1 MQSVVT
7 SRVYS
12 VSNGSYCQTLAKI
25 WIFGAL
31 AAAILLLANPLHRD
45 AIGSF
50 TEFFKH
56 LPLILAEVSMMTC
69 VGFLVS
75 RIILIFSQVVAIR
88 FSLLAQVSLLIW
100 VWLQSMVYQWSGHL
114 LFSEEALQIL
124 MQLPTSLIEFASPST
139 LLHDMLSL
147 AAILCVVTGNYYL
160 AKLSIR
166 FPFGH
171 YFAPSLVSIG
181 LLLFVI
187 VTSSLYT
194 EQIERL
200 AEESP
205 TRHPLVM
212 MLRSITYPVTAS
224 KQNPAPER
232 LTEATTAPQQIIPSF
247 PRLIEAR
254 NRAHRMINVQS
265 VNPEQAKSSQKIL
278 VVIVESLRPE
288 LIDPEIMPW
297 LHQQSEHAIF
307 CRNHFSTGN
316 ASQHGIFSLINGVNG
331 YWLHQ
336 PITFSPLLNRL
347 FKQAGY
353 QVGFFASKND
363 WGKFYMDG
371 FIHPRSFDAFACDD
385 FDGVG
390 TDRRTLERA
399 IRYLDS
405 PSEDSVQ
412 SRVAIAYLY
421 TTHARYESY
430 LEDRIF
436 TPAADDRLVYPYRRT
451 ERNRVWNRY
460 LNSAHTVDRLLSK
473 IPLEDKT
480 LLIMGDHGESFLEDG
495 TIGHGTQLSHWQTK
509 TPAVFLGPHIQPQL
523 IDELTSHADL
533 LPTLLGIA
541 GIQINR
547 PDGLDGLDLSTQ
559 SGSTIEH
566 RVVAVKD
573 YLSDRV
579 CLFNLPSNQ
588 PSKLPGIVFELNLE
602 KGKIQ
607 PIGICDRDGAITG
620 LDSNVDASDLIKQC
634 LSKLFSM
641 KSPPAP

>member
-1 MQSVVT
+1 

-12 VSNGSYCQTLAKI
+12 VSNGSSCQTLAKI
-25 WIFGAL
+25 WIFGTL
-31 AAAILLLANPLHRD
+31 AAAILLLTNPLHRD

-50 TEFFKH
+50 TVFLNH
-56 LPLILAEVSMMTC
+56 LLLILAEVSVMTC
-69 VGFLVS
+69 VGFLVA

-88 FSLLAQVSLLIW
+88 FSLLLQVTLLIW
-100 VWLQSMVYQWSGHL
+100 VWLQSMVYQWSGHP
-114 LFSEEALQIL
+114 LFSEEALHIL
-124 MQLPTSLIEFASPST
+124 MQLPTTLTEFASPST
-139 LLHDMLSL
+139 LLHAMLSL
-147 AAILCVVTGNYYL
+147 TAILCVVTGNYYL
-160 AKLSIR
+160 AKLPIHL
-166 FPFGH
+166 PFGH
-171 YFAPSLVSIG
+171 YLAPTFVSIG
-181 LLLFVI
+181 LLLLI
-187 VTSSLYT
+187 LVTSSRYT
-194 EQIERL
+194 EQIEGL
-200 AEESP
+200 AMERP
-205 TRHPLVM
+205 TRHPLVV
-212 MLRSITYPVTAS
+212 MLRSITGA
-224 KQNPAPER
+224 KRNPAPER
-232 LTEATTAPQQIIPSF
+232 LMESTTAPQQLFSSF
-247 PRLIEAR
+247 PRLIEER
-254 NRAHRMINVQS
+254 NRLHRMINVQS
-265 VNPEQAKSSQKIL
+265 VNPEQATSSKKML
-278 VVIVESLRPE
+278 VVIVESLRPD

-297 LHQQSEHAIF
+297 LYQQAGHAIF

-371 FIHPRSFDAFACDD
+371 FIHPRSFDAFACDH
-385 FDGVG
+385 FEGVG
-390 TDRRTLERA
+390 TDRKTLERA

-405 PSEDSVQ
+405 PSEDSGQ
-412 SRVAIAYLY
+412 SRLAIAYLY
-421 TTHARYESY
+421 TTHAPYESY

-451 ERNRVWNRY
+451 ERARVWNRY

-480 LLIMGDHGESFLEDG
+480 ILIMGDHGESFLEDG

-509 TPAVFLGPHIQPQL
+509 TPAVFLAPHIQPKL

-533 LPTLLGIA
+533 LPTLLGIS
-541 GIQINR
+541 GIEINR
-547 PDGLDGLDLSTQ
+547 PESLDGIDLSTQ

-588 PSKLPGIVFELNLE
+588 PSKLSGIVFELNLE
-602 KGKIQ
+602 KGEIQ
-607 PIGICDRDGAITG
+607 PIGICDRDGAIIKF
-620 LDSNVDASDLIKQC
+620 DSNGDGSDLIKRC
-634 LSKLFSM
+634 LSKLFST
-641 KSPPAP
+641 K

>member
-12 VSNGSYCQTLAKI
+12 VSNGSSCQTLAKI
-25 WIFGAL
+25 WILGTL

-56 LPLILAEVSMMTC
+56 LALIFAEVSVMTC
-69 VGFLVS
+69 VGFLVA
-75 RIILIFSQVVAIR
+75 RIMLIFSQVVAIR
-88 FSLLAQVSLLIW
+88 FSLLLQATLLIW
-100 VWLQSMVYQWSGHL
+100 VWLQSMIYQWSGHP
-114 LFSEEALQIL
+114 LFSEEALHIL
-124 MQLPTSLIEFASPST
+124 MQLPTTLTEFASPST
-139 LLHDMLSL
+139 LLHAMLSL

-160 AKLSIR
+160 AKLPIHL
-166 FPFGH
+166 PFGH
-171 YFAPSLVSIG
+171 YFSPTLVSIG
-181 LLLFVI
+181 LLLLLL
-187 VTSSLYT
+187 VTSSRYT
-194 EQIERL
+194 EQIEGL
-200 AEESP
+200 AVERP
-205 TRHPLVM
+205 TRHPLLV
-212 MLRSITYPVTAS
+212 MLRSITYPVKGS
-224 KQNPAPER
+224 KRNPAPEP
-232 LTEATTAPQQIIPSF
+232 LTEANAAQQLISSF
-247 PRLIEAR
+247 PRLIEER
-254 NRAHRMINVQS
+254 NRSHRMINVQS
-265 VNPEQAKSSQKIL
+265 VNPEQANSSQKIL
-278 VVIVESLRPE
+278 VVIVESLRPD

-297 LHQQSEHAIF
+297 LYQQSGNAIF

-371 FIHPRSFDAFACDD
+371 FIHPRSFDAFACDH

-405 PSEDSVQ
+405 PLEDSGQ

-421 TTHARYESY
+421 TTHAPYESY

-451 ERNRVWNRY
+451 ERDMVWNRY

-480 LLIMGDHGESFLEDG
+480 ILVMGDHGESFLEDG

-509 TPAVFLGPHIQPQL
+509 TPAVFLGPHIQPRL

-533 LPTLLGIA
+533 LPTLLGIS
-541 GIQINR
+541 GIEINR
-547 PDGLDGLDLSTQ
+547 PDSLDGLDLATQ
-559 SGSTIEH
+559 SVSTIED

-579 CLFNLPSNQ
+579 CLFNLPRNQ

-602 KGKIQ
+602 KSEIQ
-607 PIGICDRDGAITG
+607 PIGICDRDGAITD
-620 LDSNVDASDLIKQC
+620 LDGDGDALDLIKQC
-634 LSKLFSM
+634 LSKLFST
-641 KSPPAP
+641 K